1 MKTNQVSNRILVLKV
16 EYNAAIKNHK
26 GAVCVVLE
34 RYQWCV
40 MWAKKKASFRP

>member
-26 GAVCVVLE
+26 GAVCV
-34 RYQWCV
+34 
-40 MWAKKKASFRP
+40 S